1 MTTAAAPLTLNGGV
15 DNYEQMLL
23 DLVKLDN
30 LPPPEFKYNE
40 PEDIFYREHPNL
52 AKWTV
57 NAGMFIENLKSPEN
71 IEDAKSMWQIASSKF
86 DNKVIN
92 NYMSQNG
99 SVINSINEIKVP
111 ELKQV
116 VQNKV
121 FEQMGMKDSK
131 GLIYHN
137 DSNLSKEIANSKE
150 FTKFIAHNKDYLQ
163 KGGVIK
169 KDSLKLD
176 STNNLHLSLNNVD
189 ILGTHVDKNG
199 DLVSICF
206 DTYDFNKNDPKQLVR
221 IAYAAQYGK
230 VIENF
235 YNLIIIK
242 IPKNQWEKYN

>member
-1 MTTAAAPLTLNGGV
+1 MFFKPLTGYDASN
-15 DNYEQMLL
+15 M
-23 DLVKLDN
+23 
-30 LPPPEFKYNE
+30 
-40 PEDIFYREHPNL
+40 
-52 AKWTV
+52 W
-57 NAGMFIENLKSPEN
+57 N
-71 IEDAKSMWQIASSKF
+71 ISSSKF
-86 DNKVIN
+86 DNKVVN
-92 NYMSQNG
+92 NYMLQNG

-150 FTKFIAHNKDYLQ
+150 FKNFITDNKNYLQ

-169 KDSLKLD
+169 KDSLKLN
-176 STNNLHLSLNNVD
+176 STKNLYLSLNNVD

-199 DLVSICF
+199 DIVSICF

>member
-1 MTTAAAPLTLNGGV
+1 MTGAAAPLTLNGGV

-30 LPPPEFKYNE
+30 LPPPEFKYNGFLDNYFRSN
-40 PEDIFYREHPNL
+40 PIN
-52 AKWTV
+52 AKAII
-57 NAGMFIENLKSPEN
+57 NAGMFFEPLTGYDASNMWN
-71 IEDAKSMWQIASSKF
+71 ISSSKF
-86 DNKVIN
+86 DDKVVN

-131 GLIYHN
+131 GLIYHH

-150 FTKFIAHNKDYLQ
+150 FKNFITDNKDYLQ